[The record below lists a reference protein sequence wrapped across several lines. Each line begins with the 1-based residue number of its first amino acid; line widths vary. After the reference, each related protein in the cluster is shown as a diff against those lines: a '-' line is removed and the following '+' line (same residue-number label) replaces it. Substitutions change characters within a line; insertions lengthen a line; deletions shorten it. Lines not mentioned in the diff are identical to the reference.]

1 MTGHLFPE
9 NILFHK
15 MESKGWLPMVL
26 LPTQSIS
33 NSDLSINRASI
44 PRKASIFKAFELY
57 PPALF
62 P

>member
-1 MTGHLFPE
+1 MNNF
-9 NILFHK
+9 I
-15 MESKGWLPMVL
+15 
-26 LPTQSIS
+26 
-33 NSDLSINRASI
+33 LSINRASI